1 MIATLIF
8 TCSLS
13 ITKSW
18 WVETHFMELDETQK
32 TVTLMSI
39 EISPQSSKD
48 CNSHEHPEIPKAH
61 KCKLT
66 LRSIEKSQKL
76 KRDIKNFLNVYY
88 PFTTDGNPN
97 QPGNP
102 KSST

>member
-32 TVTLMSI
+32 TVTLMRI
-39 EISPQSSKD
+39 EISPQNSKD
-48 CNSHEHPEIPKAH
+48 CNTHEHPEIPKAH

-66 LRSIEKSQKL
+66 LRSIEKS
-76 KRDIKNFLNVYY
+76 
-88 PFTTDGNPN
+88 
-97 QPGNP
+97 
-102 KSST
+102 